1 MSDKD
6 DLIMIPYIVYD
17 EEQARNERMIKRL
30 VIALVLTIVLLFISN
45 VLWLRAW
52 TSYDYMTEDSLE
64 TVTIDGGTR
73 GIANYVGK
81 DGNILNGADNSEA
94 DIKKDDSYAEIWE

>member
-1 MSDKD
+1 MPEKD

-17 EEQARNERMIKRL
+17 GEQARNERMIKRL
-30 VIALVLTIVLLFISN
+30 IIALVLTIILLFISN

-52 TSYDYMTEDSLE
+52 TSYDYMTEDSSE